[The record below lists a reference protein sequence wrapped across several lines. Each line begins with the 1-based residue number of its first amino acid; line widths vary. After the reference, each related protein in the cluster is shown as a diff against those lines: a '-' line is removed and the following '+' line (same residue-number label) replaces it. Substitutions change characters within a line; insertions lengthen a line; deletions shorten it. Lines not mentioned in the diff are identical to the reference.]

1 MFFRYKSVCFL
12 LMLGS
17 ASVSALPLDDT
28 ALEAVVKQEEQA
40 LNARIG
46 VAVIDMA
53 TGKKVSYRGNERFPL
68 NSTHKALSCA
78 ALLSEVD
85 KGRLALTS
93 STRFSQSR
101 LVDYSPVTEKFVEPA
116 SITWRQLCS
125 AAVSDSDNTA
135 ANLVV
140 ERVGGPAAVTRF
152 LRSTGDN
159 VTRLDR
165 DEPELNSAIPGDE
178 RDTTTPIAVSQTLQK
193 LALGEA
199 LKLPSR
205 RQLIQWMRDDKV
217 ADALL
222 RSVLPAGWS
231 IADKTGAGANGSRSI
246 IAVVWPLTGKPM
258 IVAIYITETEASL
271 TQSNEAIARL
281 GKALFAA
288 DQ

>member
-1 MFFRYKSVCFL
+1 MFFRSESVCFL
-12 LMLGS
+12 LMLVS
-17 ASVSALPLDDT
+17 AGVSALPLDDA
-28 ALEAVVKQEEQA
+28 ALAAAVKQEEQA

-46 VAVIDMA
+46 VAAIDVA
-53 TGKKVSYRGNERFPL
+53 TGNKVSYRGNERFPL
-68 NSTHKALSCA
+68 NSTHKALSCG

-85 KGRLALTS
+85 KGRLALTA

-140 ERVGGPAAVTRF
+140 ERVGGPAGVTRF

-165 DEPELNSAIPGDE
+165 DEPELNSATPGDE
-178 RDTTTPIAVSQTLQK
+178 RDTTTPVAVSETLQK
-193 LALGEA
+193 LALGEV
-199 LKLPSR
+199 LKPTSR

-222 RSVLPAGWS
+222 RSVLPPGWT
-231 IADKTGAGANGSRSI
+231 IADKTGAGAHGSRSI
-246 IAVVWPLTGKPM
+246 IAIAWPLTGKPM
-258 IVAIYITETEASL
+258 IIAIYITETDASL

-281 GKALFAA
+281 GNVLFAPA
-288 DQ
+288 Q

>member
-12 LMLGS
+12 LMLCS
-17 ASVSALPLDDT
+17 ASVSALPLDNT

-53 TGKKVSYRGNERFPL
+53 TGKKVSYRGDERFPL

-125 AAVSDSDNTA
+125 AAVSESDNTA

-152 LRSTGDN
+152 LRTTGDN
-159 VTRLDR
+159 VTQLDR

-281 GKALFAA
+281 GKALFTT

>member
-1 MFFRYKSVCFL
+1 MFSRYKSISFL

-17 ASVSALPLDDT
+17 TGVSALSFHDT
-28 ALEAVVKQEEQA
+28 ALQAAAKQEEQA

-46 VAVIDMA
+46 VAAIDVA
-53 TGKKVSYRGNERFPL
+53 TGKTVSYRGDERFPL
-68 NSTHKALSCA
+68 NSTHKALSCG
-78 ALLSEVD
+78 ALLSEID

-93 STRFSQSR
+93 STTFSQSK
-101 LVDYSPVTEKFVEPA
+101 LVEYSPVTEKFVEPA

-140 ERVGGPAAVTRF
+140 ERLGGPAAVTRF

-165 DEPELNSAIPGDE
+165 IEPELNNATPGDE
-178 RDTTTPIAVSQTLQK
+178 RDTTTPVAVSKTLQK
-193 LALGEA
+193 LALGEV
-199 LKLPSR
+199 LKPASR

-222 RSVLPAGWS
+222 RSALPAGWT
-231 IADKTGAGANGSRSI
+231 IADKTGAGAHGSRSI
-246 IAVVWPLTGKPM
+246 IAIAWPLTGKPT
-258 IVAIYITETEASL
+258 IVAIYITETNATL
-271 TQSNEAIARL
+271 ARSNEAIARL
-281 GKALFAA
+281 GKLLFAPA
-288 DQ
+288 Q

>member
-1 MFFRYKSVCFL
+1 
-12 LMLGS
+12 
-17 ASVSALPLDDT
+17 
-28 ALEAVVKQEEQA
+28 
-40 LNARIG
+40 
-46 VAVIDMA
+46 
-53 TGKKVSYRGNERFPL
+53 
-68 NSTHKALSCA
+68 
-78 ALLSEVD
+78 
-85 KGRLALTS
+85 
-93 STRFSQSR
+93 
-101 LVDYSPVTEKFVEPA
+101 
-116 SITWRQLCS
+116 
-125 AAVSDSDNTA
+125 
-135 ANLVV
+135 
-140 ERVGGPAAVTRF
+140 
-152 LRSTGDN
+152 
-159 VTRLDR
+159 
-165 DEPELNSAIPGDE
+165 SAIPGDE

-193 LALGEA
+193 LTLGET

-281 GKALFAA
+281 GKALFAP

>member
-46 VAVIDMA
+46 VAAIDMA

-116 SITWRQLCS
+116 SITWRHLCS

-152 LRSTGDN
+152 LRTTGDN